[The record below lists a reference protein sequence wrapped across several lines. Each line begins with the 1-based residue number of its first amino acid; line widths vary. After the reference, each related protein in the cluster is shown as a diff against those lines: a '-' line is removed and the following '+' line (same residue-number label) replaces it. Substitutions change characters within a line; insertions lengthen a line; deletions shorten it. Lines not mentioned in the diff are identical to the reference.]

1 MNQTWENGK
10 KHNFGPDFGPF
21 GPNVG
26 PQNVSWVLHLLVVRV
41 LSYHPMQ
48 FPEKLMNLTWENGE
62 KPNLDPILACLAQ
75 MLFPSPTP
83 PKKIGGFYLN

>member
-1 MNQTWENGK
+1 
-10 KHNFGPDFGPF
+10 
-21 GPNVG
+21 
-26 PQNVSWVLHLLVVRV
+26 
-41 LSYHPMQ
+41 MQ

-83 PKKIGGFYLN
+83 PKKNWGVLPQLVVRRCSKLSFYAS